1 MEGLCW
7 VLEYY
12 YQGVPAWDW
21 YYPYHYAPFAQDF
34 QNVGKMDIKFEVAE
48 PFKPFAQL
56 LGVFPAARYVL
67 LTLSCLKVDTNAIGS
82 RIHLPPPLQTLMINE
97 ESPILDFYPPDF
109 DIDMN
114 GKKMAWQGVALLP
127 FIDQHRLL
135 AALASKE
142 DELSDDEKRRNR
154 WGDNVMF
161 ISEGSRLYDP
171 FCKLYTLQAQ
181 PKVSPRLPI

>member
-34 QNVGKMDIKFEVAE
+34 KDVGSMDITFEVAQ

-56 LGVFPAARYVL
+56 LGVFPAA
-67 LTLSCLKVDTNAIGS
+67 S
-82 RIHLPPPLQTLMINE
+82 RIHLPGPLQTLMINDD
-97 ESPILDFYPPDF
+97 SPILDFYPSDF
-109 DIDMN
+109 EIDMN

-127 FIDQHRLL
+127 FIDQTRLL
-135 AALASKE
+135 DALQSKE
-142 DELSDDEKRRNR
+142 EELTDDEKRRNR
-154 WGDNVMF
+154 WGDNLMF
-161 ISEGSRLYDP
+161 VGETNQLYDTL
-171 FCKLYTLQAQ
+171 CELYSLKPATN
-181 PKVSPRLPI
+181 VSSLSRSESAVLMTACPA

>member
-1 MEGLCW
+1 M
-7 VLEYY
+7 LEYY

-34 QNVGKMDIKFEVAE
+34 QDVGKLQIEFDPAL

-56 LGVFPAARYVL
+56 LGVFPAARSIL
-67 LTLSCLKVDTNAIGS
+67 RFSFSFALQTDLHFS
-82 RIHLPPPLQTLMINE
+82 RIHLPKPLQSLMTDDD
-97 ESPILDFYPPDF
+97 SPIIDFYPSDF

-127 FIDQHRLL
+127 FIDQHRLI
-135 AALASKE
+135 AALDSKE
-142 DELSDDEKRRNR
+142 DQLNEEEKRRNK

-161 ISEGSRLYDP
+161 ISEGSQLYDP
-171 FCKLYTLQAQ
+171 FCSLYTLQAGA
-181 PKVSPRLPI
+181 KVCRPS